1 MTLEQLEAKLNGIL
15 ASYSEEK
22 VLSSLQKLDADNDGK
37 IPVDEFKYY
46 LDNFGQKM
54 SEKDIQNLVDLSQP
68 DSKGLIDIKKYSSKL
83 SI

>member
-15 ASYSEEK
+15 ASYSEEQ

-68 DSKGLIDIKKYSSKL
+68 DSKGFIDIKKYSSKL